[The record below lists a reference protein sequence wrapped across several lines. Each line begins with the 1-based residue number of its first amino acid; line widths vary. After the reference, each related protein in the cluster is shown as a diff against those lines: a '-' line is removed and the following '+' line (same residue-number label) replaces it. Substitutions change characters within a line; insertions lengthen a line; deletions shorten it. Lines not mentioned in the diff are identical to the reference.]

1 MKTKYYILNLRLCG
15 IKNIT
20 EPIEIA
26 FCKKTINNSFDT
38 NKYKIKAIYGE
49 NGSGKTAV
57 ITAVKIFKKFI
68 TDKDYLGDINTQKS
82 LYEIVNK
89 KTQKGFIESEFLV
102 VSNTTRYIVKYSIS
116 FEIKDDGRCYI
127 SGEKLEYKT
136 GKHSNNK
143 YVEIFTVADGV
154 IIQNGT
160 DARIFDLLE
169 KKTAN
174 LLTKQSL
181 VASSIDILIDH
192 QLESVSFAVSEIVL
206 FMVYLFANSIS
217 IYIDESDD
225 HSGYISR
232 KIQADKLN
240 DEIDLLNRDYKKMS
254 SLRIFNSEEGT
265 HVPLVLFES
274 YKREVSRLKA
284 FISIFKPELND
295 IEIVPKLYDNY
306 YVCRL
311 NMVYDGYTIDKEFES
326 RGIRKLMELFNCLD
340 AASKGGIVFI
350 DELDANIND
359 IYLDKLIEFF
369 QLYGTGQLCFTA
381 HNLSPMALLK
391 KNSYAIDFISS
402 INTVHTWTRDG
413 NLRPDNAYKNGF
425 IEDSPFNVD
434 ASDFIGILGGEDE

>member
-1 MKTKYYILNLRLCG
+1 MNIKYYMLNLKVCG

-20 EPIEIA
+20 EPVEIA
-26 FCKKTINNSFDT
+26 FCKKTIDNRFDP

-49 NGSGKTAV
+49 NGSGKTAL
-57 ITAVKIFKKFI
+57 ITAVKILKNLI
-68 TDKDYLGDINTQKS
+68 TNKDYLGDINTQKA

-89 KTQKGFIESEFLV
+89 KTQKGFIGTEFLAI
-102 VSNTTRYIVKYSIS
+102 NNNIRFIIKYTIS
-116 FEIKDDGRCYI
+116 FEIREDDRVYI
-127 SGEKLEYKT
+127 VEENLKYKT

-143 YVEIFTVADGV
+143 YIEVFTVNDGTLV
-154 IIQNGT
+154 QFGT
-160 DARIFDLLE
+160 DEKLYELLE
-169 KKTAN
+169 KRTAN

-181 VASSIDILIDH
+181 ISISVDFLVQN
-192 QLESVSFAVSEIVL
+192 QLNSNTYLENNLIVL
-206 FMVYLFANSIS
+206 TTFLFAASLI
-217 IYIDESDD
+217 IYIDECDD
-225 HSGYISR
+225 HSNYISR
-232 KIQADKLN
+232 KIQSDHSDNNISFLN
-240 DEIDLLNRDYKKMS
+240 QDYKKLA
-254 SLRIFNSEEGT
+254 SLRTFDSDEGT
-265 HVPLVLFES
+265 YVPALFFEN
-274 YKREVSRLKA
+274 YKSDIAKLKT

-295 IEIVPKLYDNY
+295 IEITAKQFDNY

-326 RGIRKLMELFNCLD
+326 RGIKKLMELFNCLD
-340 AASKGGIVFI
+340 AASKGSIVFI

-369 QLYGTGQLCFTA
+369 QLYGKGQLCFTA

-434 ASDFIGILGGEDE
+434 ASDFIGVLGDEYE